1 MNQEHVTYS
10 AFVELKKQYKK
21 INVIDVGAAR
31 ASFLVELSK
40 VFNLTDV
47 FSIGIDPMDHGVIDQ
62 YDIFYNICVDDIP
75 TQTKEI
81 KKFFVNSDDQTSSL
95 NRLKVENLSSVRD
108 ENKFY
113 YPQHIID
120 KIKNI
125 IKTIEVDVYNLND
138 IIKQDISNDIIHF
151 VKIDAE
157 GNDMNIVKS
166 IQSSFYKIKFICI
179 ECTNEIPRFESEA
192 NRKEFIEYFEE
203 NNFKVFD
210 LIDYEFEDN
219 NGTQMSDIVFV
230 NRKEL

>member
-31 ASFLVELSK
+31 AAFLVELSK

-75 TQTKEI
+75 PQTKEI

-125 IKTIEVDVYNLND
+125 TETIEVDVYNLND
-138 IIKQDISNDIIHF
+138 IIKQDISDNIIHF

-166 IQSSFYKIKFICI
+166 IQSSLYKIKFICI
-179 ECTNEIPRFESEA
+179 ECPNYIPRFENEMI
-192 NRKEFIEYFEE
+192 KDDFIKYFEL
-203 NNFKVFD
+203 NNFKVFNVVNA
-210 LIDYEFEDN
+210 EDDPT
-219 NGTQMSDIVFV
+219 NGQPSSDIVFV
-230 NRKEL
+230 NNQL